1 VLDDYRCDGCKLVS
15 KEAPPA
21 KDGEGTSAD
30 DGAAPTVQVRKQ
42 LLVGE
47 PPRVLI
53 LTLKRYTT
61 GRYGKISRPIAFD
74 ETLDL
79 SPFVVATPRLE
90 RPSGAAEVVA
100 EAAAEGEAEAE
111 GEGEGEGEGEEGAK
125 PPLSRSASAVS
136 AAAADDDDDDD
147 ASGEP
152 SAPAAHY
159 SLVGVVVHQDMRG
172 SCFFG
177 HYIAFVRRGAH
188 WYCMDDETTRRVP
201 WDRVAAQN
209 AYMLFYQATSAP
221 PKPKPKPAPPPSPAE
236 PEDCGDVGDLA
247 GATSPAGAAPLDRS
261 ASAASAL
268 GDDAGAGD
276 AAAAH
281 GPEPPAAGLPPQ
293 ALAPPNHHAFRDGK
307 SFVLEID
314 LPECTSAKELELHPY
329 DEGGVLRLSG
339 KYEFAYKWPP
349 EVDGNTKKMKLKFV
363 TKQRKLTVT
372 APLAKF

>member
-1 VLDDYRCDGCKLVS
+1 M
-15 KEAPPA
+15 
-21 KDGEGTSAD
+21 
-30 DGAAPTVQVRKQ
+30 QVRKQ

-90 RPSGAAEVVA
+90 RPSSAAEVVA
-100 EAAAEGEAEAE
+100 EAAAEAEGRR
-111 GEGEGEGEGEEGAK
+111 GEGEGEGEGGAK
-125 PPLSRSASAVS
+125 PPRSRSASAVS
-136 AAAADDDDDDD
+136 AAAADDDADDDDD

-221 PKPKPKPAPPPSPAE
+221 PKPKPKPAPPPPPAE

-268 GDDAGAGD
+268 AMTPATPPPTARAAGGGPAAAGAR
-276 AAAAH
+276 
-281 GPEPPAAGLPPQ
+281 Q
-293 ALAPPNHHAFRDGK
+293 PNHNAFRDGK
-307 SFVLEID
+307 TFVLEID

-339 KYEFAYKWPP
+339 KYEFAYAWPP

-363 TKQRKLTVT
+363 TKQ
-372 APLAKF
+372 